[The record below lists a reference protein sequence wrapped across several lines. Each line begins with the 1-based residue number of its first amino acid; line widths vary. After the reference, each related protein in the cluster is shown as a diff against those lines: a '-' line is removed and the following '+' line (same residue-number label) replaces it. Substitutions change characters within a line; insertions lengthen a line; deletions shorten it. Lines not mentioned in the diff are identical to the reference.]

1 LEVELMR
8 DHTELGP
15 YEIAYLCGGP
25 ERVAMTVLVGL
36 AGDGRIRVSPDRHR
50 VYAERRE
57 PRDPVE
63 TAALEVVPKVGRV
76 LGLTVLMIAASP
88 AVEEV
93 GRRLRAERLLPG
105 SRVRALWQWG
115 RVRRVRRLRRALDRP
130 LSLGAPSRVAA
141 TGAAGIADRELRT
154 IFETHTWEPPV
165 SIDLSLPKPRVNE
178 PLPEVP
184 YRSGLYS
191 VYSDFGGY

>member
-1 LEVELMR
+1 MELMR
-8 DHTELGP
+8 DHTEVGP

-25 ERVAMTVLVGL
+25 ERVAMTVLVRL
-36 AGDGRIRVSPDRHR
+36 AGDGQIRVSPDRHR

-63 TAALEVVPKVGRV
+63 AAALKVVPKVGRV

-115 RVRRVRRLRRALDRP
+115 RVRRARRLRRALDRG
-130 LSLGAPSRVAA
+130 LSQDALSRVAA
-141 TGAAGIADRELRT
+141 TGAAGIADHELRT

-165 SIDLSLPKPRVNE
+165 CIEISIPKPRVSD

-184 YRSGLYS
+184 YRSGLYGA
-191 VYSDFGGY
+191 YSDFGGY